1 MKLRIFMLLPL
12 VGVSMASPISITNEG
27 WQVQP
32 AATMA
37 IPRAAHQGNLLPSN
51 EILITG
57 GCSGSGCS
65 SIERTAELIDS
76 ATGKSIQAGKMQE
89 RRVSHIAAPL
99 TDGRV
104 LVAGGWN
111 GSATTASAEIYDRQ
125 KNLFESVGAMA
136 TARMDA
142 TATTLKDGSILI
154 VGGAKST
161 NQAIAHAEIFQAPSA
176 RFKPVANMN
185 EARAHHSAVRLQD
198 GRVLIVGGLKIKNVA
213 TRTAEIFDPITTN
226 FQTTG
231 SMAQAR
237 CKHSAVLLR
246 DGRVMIIA
254 GSTDCDERRRIA
266 ETEIFDPKTG
276 KFEAGPRLINPRY
289 KIIGATAV
297 LPDGS
302 VIVAGDANDVEVW
315 KPGQT
320 NFVKT
325 QGGIGK
331 NLSFSV
337 ATTLPNGEVIVTGGY
352 DNDIQAT
359 NNTWRISKKTN
370 LVHRN

>member
-1 MKLRIFMLLPL
+1 MKLRILMLLPL
-12 VGVSMASPISITNEG
+12 ISVSVASPVSGTSEG

-37 IPRAAHQGNLLPSN
+37 IPRAAHQANLLPTN

-57 GCSGSGCS
+57 GCSGLSCS
-65 SIERTAELIDS
+65 PIERTAEIIDT
-76 ATGKSIQAGKMQE
+76 ATGKSTQTGKMQE
-89 RRVSHIAAPL
+89 QRVSHISAPL
-99 TDGRV
+99 ADGRV

-111 GSATTASAEIYDRQ
+111 GAAATASAEIYDRQ
-125 KNLFESVGAMA
+125 KNRFQSIGAMP

-142 TATTLKDGSILI
+142 TATTLKDGSVLI

-161 NQAIAHAEIFQAPSA
+161 NQAIAHAEIFRAPSA
-176 RFKPVANMN
+176 RFQPVANLN

-198 GRVLIVGGLKIKNVA
+198 GRVLIVGGLKTKNVA
-213 TRTAEIFDPITTN
+213 TRTAEIFDPVTN
-226 FQTTG
+226 SFQTTG

-246 DGRVMIIA
+246 DGRVMVIA
-254 GSTDCDERRRIA
+254 GSADCDEKRRIA

-276 KFEAGPRLINPRY
+276 KFEAGPKLINPRY
-289 KIIGATAV
+289 KIIGATAL

-325 QGGIGK
+325 NGSIGK
-331 NLSFSV
+331 NLAFSV
-337 ATTLPNGEVIVTGGY
+337 ATVLPNGEIIVTGGY

-359 NNTWRISKKTN
+359 NNTWRIGKKPR
-370 LVHRN
+370 LGYRN